1 MQMGIS
7 RDETGEHSLMSQP
20 SPPDSS
26 QLLGMTMQENAQND
40 NAPVVLATDTYFPG
54 DPINP
59 VADTAGNP
67 HIYLPTS
74 AFIYLSSSTADRNK
88 LQSYK
93 VLYNTENSVHL
104 SEILITGIFFRIT
117 EL

>member
-1 MQMGIS
+1 MQCKMTLFAVPTFLRGS
-7 RDETGEHSLMSQP
+7 RTRLFCNSLSFNEIRIWLVRGPLSQP

-88 LQSYK
+88 LQSI
-93 VLYNTENSVHL
+93 V
-104 SEILITGIFFRIT
+104 
-117 EL
+117 